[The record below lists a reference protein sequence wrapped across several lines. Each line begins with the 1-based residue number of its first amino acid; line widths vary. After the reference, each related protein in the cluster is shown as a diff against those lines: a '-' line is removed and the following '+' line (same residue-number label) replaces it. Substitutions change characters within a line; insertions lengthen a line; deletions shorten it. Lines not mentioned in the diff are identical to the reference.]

1 MADRLLIAVIIGVGG
16 MAAFGIQLAYS
27 NSGDIEGITT
37 SIEYLREDVREIKDT
52 VNRLYENQIK
62 LSANQKLLCDKLEV
76 DCI

>member
-1 MADRLLIAVIIGVGG
+1 